1 MGCGEDEPGSW
12 RVVCAL
18 LPLRPLPQ
26 LLSLNFRWQIIFHGV
41 FLSTAIFMFY
51 PICSGV
57 DSIPLKDCPSPNSQ
71 NL

>member
-12 RVVCAL
+12 RMVCAL

-26 LLSLNFRWQIIFHGV
+26 PLSLNFRWQIIFHGV
-41 FLSTAIFMFY
+41 FLSPAIFVFY

-57 DSIPLKDCPSPNSQ
+57 DSTPQLGLPKS
-71 NL
+71 